1 MITDEFVMGRWAT
14 AFDKGG
20 CSEFRTNTFND
31 KEMMKIAKKYDFVY
45 PENGYEV
52 LKSIGKIRTFGV
64 NFDGAYEYGT
74 SNQLIFT

>member
-1 MITDEFVMGRWAT
+1 
-14 AFDKGG
+14 
-20 CSEFRTNTFND
+20 
-31 KEMMKIAKKYDFVY
+31 MMKIAKKYDFVY